1 MSLKKNH
8 SEWLT
13 AQLLK
18 RGVPLGGK
26 TAEAKLEELTERQP
40 DLAKKIKNC
49 WRQFKARSKK
59 TEPTTS
65 ITVKKTTRNR
75 IKDQSNRGKI
85 TIDEFLNKIMDN
97 TPEIPKIRKPHS
109 KKIETALAG
118 EIITRAIILL
128 AKNNSQS
135 EYRKNRNKVLNP
147 KGLTKYDQ
155 IYPLKS
161 YIPTNIE
168 EAIEILDPEEIA
180 QWKMQRTQNT
190 DNSNCKGLERSE
202 SCTPHTHSTPTIE
215 PNQDEHKPECTD
227 NEID

>member
-18 RGVPLGGK
+18 RGIPLGGK

-59 TEPTTS
+59 SEPTTS
-65 ITVKKTTRNR
+65 ITVKKTTRKR
-75 IKDQSNRGKI
+75 IKEQSERRKV
-85 TIDEFLNKIMDN
+85 TIDEFINKIMDE
-97 TPEIPKIRKPHS
+97 TPGIPRTRKPHS
-109 KKIETALAG
+109 KSIETALAG

-180 QWKMQRTQNT
+180 QWKKQRTQNT
-190 DNSNCKGLERSE
+190 DNSNCTDLETSG

-215 PNQDEHKPECTD
+215 PDQDEHKPKRTD